1 MTETHDLTLFKFKA
15 QSKVRMS
22 HTDIAGIAN
31 NISFFSYI
39 EIGRFDYFAN
49 IGMNYGDLAKFGVA
63 SALVDV
69 SCRYFSPLY
78 FDDVID
84 IHTRVN
90 RLGRSSFEMD
100 YLIVAPERDVVSARG
115 KTVTVFFD
123 QETRKSI
130 PMPEGFKQA
139 IIDFEG
145 EENIEVRK

>member
-1 MTETHDLTLFKFKA
+1 MTETHDLTPFKFKV
-15 QSKVRMS
+15 STKVRMS

-31 NISFFSYI
+31 NIAFFKYI
-39 EIGRFDYFAN
+39 EIGRFDYFEN
-49 IGMNYGDLAKFGVA
+49 IGMNYRDLVKFGAA
-63 SALVDV
+63 SALVDA
-69 SCRYFSPLY
+69 SCRFFSPLY

-100 YLIVAPERDVVSARG
+100 YLIVVPERNVVSARG

-123 QETRKSI
+123 PETQKSI
-130 PMPEGFKQA
+130 PMPEEFKQA

-145 EENIEVRK
+145 EEDIEIKQ

>member
-1 MTETHDLTLFKFKA
+1 MMETHDLTQYRFKA
-15 QSKVRMS
+15 STKVRMS

-39 EIGRFDYFAN
+39 EIGRFDYFTN
-49 IGMNYGDLAKFGVA
+49 IGMSYTDLSKFGAA
-63 SALVDV
+63 SALVDA

-100 YLIVAPERDVVSARG
+100 YLIVVPGRDTVSARG

-123 QETRKSI
+123 PESRKSI

-139 IIDFEG
+139 IIAFEG
-145 EENIEVRK
+145 EQNIEIKQ

>member
-1 MTETHDLTLFKFKA
+1 MTQTHDLTLFKFRA
-15 QSKVRMS
+15 STKVRMS

-39 EIGRFDYFAN
+39 EIGRFDYFTN
-49 IGMNYGDLAKFGVA
+49 IGMKYTDLTKFGAA
-63 SALVDV
+63 SALVDA
-69 SCRYFSPLY
+69 SCRFFSPLY

-100 YLIVAPERDVVSARG
+100 YLIFVPGRDVVSARG

-123 QETRKSI
+123 PETKKSI
-130 PMPEGFKQA
+130 PMPEDFKQA
-139 IIDFEG
+139 IIEFEG
-145 EENIEVRK
+145 EQNIEFKQ

>member
-1 MTETHDLTLFKFKA
+1 MPHTHDLTQFKFKA
-15 QSKVRMS
+15 QAKVRMS

-39 EIGRFDYFAN
+39 EIGRFDYFTN
-49 IGMNYGDLAKFGVA
+49 IGMSYTDLAKFGAA
-63 SALVDV
+63 SALVEA
-69 SCRYFSPLY
+69 SCRFSSPLY

-84 IHTRVN
+84 VYTRVN

-100 YLIVAPERDVVSARG
+100 YLIVVPERDVVSARG

-123 QETRKSI
+123 PETNKSI
-130 PMPEGFKQA
+130 PMPEDFKQA

-145 EENIEVRK
+145 EQNIEMKK

>member
-1 MTETHDLTLFKFKA
+1 MTETHDLTPFKFKV
-15 QSKVRMS
+15 STKVRMS

-31 NISFFSYI
+31 NIAFFKYI
-39 EIGRFDYFAN
+39 EIARFDYFSN
-49 IGMNYGDLAKFGVA
+49 IGMSYHDLVQFGAA
-63 SALVDV
+63 SALVES
-69 SCRYFSPLY
+69 SCRYLSPLY

-84 IHTRVN
+84 VHTRVN

-100 YLIVAPERDVVSARG
+100 YLIVVPERDVVSARG

-123 QETRKSI
+123 PDTKKSI

-145 EENIEVRK
+145 EENIEVK

>member
-15 QSKVRMS
+15 STKVRMS

-39 EIGRFDYFAN
+39 EIGRFDYFTN
-49 IGMNYGDLAKFGVA
+49 IGMSYTDLVKFGAA
-63 SALVDV
+63 SALVDA
-69 SCRYFSPLY
+69 SCRFFSPLY
-78 FDDVID
+78 FDDIID

-100 YLIVAPERDVVSARG
+100 YLIVVPERDIVSARG

-123 QETRKSI
+123 PETNKSI
-130 PMPEGFKQA
+130 PMPEEFKQA
-139 IIDFEG
+139 IIEFEG
-145 EENIEVRK
+145 NRNIEIKQ